1 MFVLGGTLAASALTA
16 SAASEERGSTASRRL
31 MGLMLMSFLANKR
44 GLALLPGLTSDLRS
58 FVLQPRIVFFF
69 LPTLP
74 EKQPGGKMK
83 SRMNRHERRLIVC
96 LQFLP
101 LKKGEK
107 RRSAP
112 HLLRDPINTQTL
124 LLLLSTKA
132 KESRFTFFFFTFLKC
147 LNSTS

>member
-31 MGLMLMSFLANKR
+31 MGLMLMSFPANKR
-44 GLALLPGLTSDLRS
+44 GLALLPGLTCDLRS

-69 LPTLP
+69 FLSTLP

-112 HLLRDPINTQTL
+112 HLLRDPINTSTL

-132 KESRFTFFFFTFLKC
+132 KESRFTFFFF
-147 LNSTS
+147 